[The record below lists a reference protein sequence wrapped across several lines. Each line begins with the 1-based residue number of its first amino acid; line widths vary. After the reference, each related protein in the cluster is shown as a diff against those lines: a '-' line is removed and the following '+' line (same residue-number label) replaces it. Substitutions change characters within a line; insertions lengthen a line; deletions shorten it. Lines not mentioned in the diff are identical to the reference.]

1 MNNTKLLI
9 KASIINSFGLNK
21 FLKETS
27 KSEKTKMIFI
37 GIAILWAFVAVFA
50 SSFAYSYM
58 VSDVLFQLDAL
69 NILLVIAFINVSI
82 ISLFM
87 SIYKASGYLF
97 SFKDYDLL
105 MSLPVSTSQVLI
117 SKLLL
122 LYSSNLIVSIIIGL
136 PPLIV
141 YGIKSSST
149 FLYYVF
155 ALIAMFLIPFIPLII
170 GSGLSF
176 ILGKISTRFKFTNLI
191 MIIGSFALILIL
203 MLGSFSI
210 NNISTEFIQSSA
222 ELMGSISK
230 AYFPIVFFVNALEK
244 LEALSLLLF
253 ILSALIPFVI
263 FLLIFV
269 NSFKN
274 INSKMNESFKEANYK
289 MSSLK
294 VSSSLI
300 ALYKKEINFY
310 FSSYI
315 YVVNTGIGVI
325 MMTIFTISMAILGEE
340 KLAQALEMPMIS
352 QFVVPAAIAIM
363 SLCICLTCTTASSI
377 SLEGK
382 NIWIVKS
389 LPIKIIEIIKSKI
402 LVNLTVILPL
412 LFVNSLILAVSF
424 RLTLISYILFLAIP
438 TLYAFLIS
446 MTGII
451 VNLHLPKLEW
461 KSHMVVVK
469 QSASVVVTM
478 LIGIL
483 SVLIPIFI
491 FFLTEPTN
499 FNAFS
504 FYLTIALLM
513 VNLLLWSIIKAEGIK
528 IFAKL

>member
-21 FLKETS
+21 FLKESS
-27 KSEKTKMIFI
+27 KAEKAKMIFI
-37 GIAILWAFVAVFA
+37 GVAILWAFIAVFA
-50 SSFAYSYM
+50 LSFAYSYM
-58 VSDVLFQLDAL
+58 VSEVLLQLDSL
-69 NILLVIAFINVSI
+69 NILLVIAFLNVSV
-82 ISLFM
+82 ISFFM

-105 MSLPVSTSQVLI
+105 MSLPVRTSEVFI

-122 LYSSNLIVSIIIGL
+122 LYTSNLIVTIIIGI

-141 YGIKSSST
+141 YGIKSSSI
-149 FLYYVF
+149 FMYYVF
-155 ALIAMFLIPFIPLII
+155 ALVAMIFIPFIPIII
-170 GSGLSF
+170 GSVLSF
-176 ILGKISTRFKFTNLI
+176 ILGKISTRFKFTNLV

-222 ELMGSISK
+222 ELMSSISK
-230 AYFPIVFFVNALEK
+230 VYFPIIFFVNALEK
-244 LEALSLLLF
+244 LEALSLLLY
-253 ILSALIPFVI
+253 ILSGLIPFII

-294 VSSSLI
+294 VSSSLK

-325 MMTIFTISMAILGEE
+325 MMTIFTLSMAILGGE
-340 KLAQALEMPMIS
+340 KLAQVLEMPMIS
-352 QFVVPAAIAIM
+352 QFMIPAAIAIM
-363 SLCICLTCTTASSI
+363 SVCICLSCTTASSI

-382 NIWIVKS
+382 NLWIVKS
-389 LPIKIIEIIKSKI
+389 LPIKIVEIIISKI
-402 LVNLTVILPL
+402 LVNLTVVLPL
-412 LFVNSLILAVSF
+412 LFVNSLILAISF
-424 RLTLISYILFLAIP
+424 RLTLISYIFFLAIP

-446 MTGII
+446 MAGII
-451 VNLHLPKLEW
+451 VNLLLPKLEW

-483 SVLIPIFI
+483 SILIPIFL

-499 FNAFS
+499 FNTFS
-504 FYLTIALLM
+504 FALAIILLG
-513 VNLLLWSIIKAEGIK
+513 VNLLLWLIIKTKGIK